1 MWSNFWKCGQNY
13 RNLVK
18 NPQEKEET
26 FDNCAQCTLYIYY
39 YSSLAVTLIWIYH
52 QRATSPPLAE
62 YCPWRQTEIF
72 IIFFFD
78 TWEYPPDSYR
88 SWMSSCYSK
97 MKSLKHWK
105 LEANNSFSIFFV
117 HVSSE
122 IEDPFAI
129 AVHFIGFHLGRN
141 CNRCLIED
149 DHFQKSFSWSLI
161 FFWLKWTKN
170 LRHCSAKFAR
180 NSRI

>member
-1 MWSNFWKCGQNY
+1 MYIVHILFFIFSCDTHLDLSPESNLPSAGRILSLTPNRDLHHCSFLTLENIHQIPTGLECLLVTVRW
-13 RNLVK
+13 NLW
-18 NPQEKEET
+18 NIE
-26 FDNCAQCTLYIYY
+26 NI
-39 YSSLAVTLIWIYH
+39 
-52 QRATSPPLAE
+52 
-62 YCPWRQTEIF
+62 
-72 IIFFFD
+72 
-78 TWEYPPDSYR
+78 
-88 SWMSSCYSK
+88 
-97 MKSLKHWK
+97 
-105 LEANNSFSIFFV
+105 EANNSFSIFFV
-117 HVSSE
+117 HVNSQ

>member
-1 MWSNFWKCGQNY
+1 M
-13 RNLVK
+13 
-18 NPQEKEET
+18 
-26 FDNCAQCTLYIYY
+26 YIVHILLFIF
-39 YSSLAVTLIWIYH
+39 SCDTHLDL
-52 QRATSPPLAE
+52 SPPLRWQNTVLAAKQ
-62 YCPWRQTEIF
+62 RSSSF
-72 IIFFFD
+72 FFFD

-88 SWMSSCYSK
+88 SWRSSCYRK
-97 MKSLKHWK
+97 IKSLKHWK
-105 LEANNSFSIFFV
+105 LEANNAFSNFFV

-170 LRHCSAKFAR
+170 LRHCCAKFATL
-180 NSRI
+180 